1 MLTGASITYLS
12 DPMIDFSLA
21 TFLDR
26 FVYKKPKQTNKHQR
40 SVLQQKTRANRLSET
55 TVNSET
61 FLLRNEEDIPV
72 DELFFYKYFK
82 AKSNKT
88 KPGKEKSKKDEKE
101 DQQTDMEDKE
111 INYEDMIDDSED
123 GDFGEI
129 NFEEAVMQDISEDD
143 SDINDLEEG
152 GDQPR
157 SGFASAEDFAD
168 LLDTVGKKVNP
179 KLKAWEER
187 SISTKNKNKPR
198 SNNKR
203 KR

>member
-1 MLTGASITYLS
+1 
-12 DPMIDFSLA
+12 
-21 TFLDR
+21 
-26 FVYKKPKQTNKHQR
+26 
-40 SVLQQKTRANRLSET
+40 
-55 TVNSET
+55 
-61 FLLRNEEDIPV
+61 
-72 DELFFYKYFK
+72 
-82 AKSNKT
+82 
-88 KPGKEKSKKDEKE
+88 
-101 DQQTDMEDKE
+101 MEDKE

-187 SISTKNKNKPR
+187 STTTKKHSSYNKNKPR
-198 SNNKR
+198 SLNKKR